1 MVALL
6 ASLFITPFIRD
17 WAKRKGWVDYP
28 DGIRKIHTHPIPRI
42 GGLALFLTLIIALIP
57 IFFLSTAPALYL
69 KQNIRVLG
77 AITGLAV
84 LMMLIGL
91 WDDLKN
97 VTPWKKFLAQSLVAF
112 LCWLLGFRILAVWA
126 GEAQYLQWGLSLP
139 LTVLWIVFI
148 TNAFN
153 LIDGMDGLAAG
164 AALFATAAI
173 LVVSVVGNAPL
184 SSLLLFALTGAIV
197 GFLRYNFSPASI
209 FLGDSGSYFLGFLLA
224 ILAIRGSQKSTAA
237 LAIAVPL
244 VALGLPVVDTGLAIA
259 RRFVRGKPIFSADK
273 RHIHHILLQR
283 GFAPRHA
290 VIFLYGISGLFGLVS
305 LLFINPESK
314 TSGVILAMLGICV
327 MFGIQQLHYP
337 ELRGLRA
344 HLSRGIQNQRRLLA
358 ASVIVDQLIE
368 KLQEAENLNEIIKA
382 IESALEEMCFSKFE
396 LILPISQSISQ
407 ANLNRRW
414 ELIPTESEE
423 TIFRWTLGCK
433 DCEQVQKSK
442 AGRGFSAYLF
452 EDRLNRPPCESCSEI
467 KNPILQRY
475 MLSGL
480 CSPAASKAE
489 SQLVFPILGRGDSE
503 LGMIKFYHP
512 VEEAYPVSAVSI
524 MSQNLGQ
531 EIAKAVQR
539 NFPAR

>member
-1 MVALL
+1 MFSYLLAFLVALL

-224 ILAIRGSQKSTAA
+224 ILAIRGSQKSTTA

-244 VALGLPVVDTGLAIA
+244 VALGLPVVDTGLAIV
-259 RRFVRGKPIFSADK
+259 RRFVSGKPIFSADK

-283 GFAPRHA
+283 GLGTKHA
-290 VIFLYGISGLFGLVS
+290 VILLYGISGLFGLVS
-305 LLFINPESK
+305 LLFIVVDHPKTYLSEHLPE
-314 TSGVILAMLGICV
+314 
-327 MFGIQQLHYP
+327 
-337 ELRGLRA
+337 
-344 HLSRGIQNQRRLLA
+344 
-358 ASVIVDQLIE
+358 
-368 KLQEAENLNEIIKA
+368 
-382 IESALEEMCFSKFE
+382 
-396 LILPISQSISQ
+396 
-407 ANLNRRW
+407 
-414 ELIPTESEE
+414 
-423 TIFRWTLGCK
+423 
-433 DCEQVQKSK
+433 
-442 AGRGFSAYLF
+442 
-452 EDRLNRPPCESCSEI
+452 
-467 KNPILQRY
+467 
-475 MLSGL
+475 
-480 CSPAASKAE
+480 
-489 SQLVFPILGRGDSE
+489 
-503 LGMIKFYHP
+503 
-512 VEEAYPVSAVSI
+512 
-524 MSQNLGQ
+524 
-531 EIAKAVQR
+531 
-539 NFPAR
+539 